1 LAQITQGINLWC
13 PPLRLRAGQAF
24 AKSAKDGAASFVV
37 ICGIARGKDG
47 SAPYMLDSSSM
58 KPGQR
63 RIFNTPAFWL
73 GLAACL
79 TALLVQSG
87 DLGSIDTVRRL
98 QTTHSFWTSAPAV
111 LPEEYPEFGVM
122 GRNGTIYAWY
132 GMGQSL
138 LMLPSD
144 IIGTYLERIPRFA
157 DFSDHDPGIRAI
169 LVSYSVNIPVC
180 ILTVLVCF
188 RFLRL
193 LEFTVNQAVAG
204 ALALLFGTTFLLY
217 TQNMLENN
225 FILLLTL
232 TGLCFQY
239 EWLHTGSTRSLWIG
253 SLALG
258 ANLLTRLTTA
268 MDIAAA
274 ALFVVLVLWL
284 KGFRGRDLLA
294 RLYSYARVAG
304 PSYAIFVLVDR
315 IYQYYRFGSFFNT
328 YVSIAAEQQR
338 KFNPSLPPNFPWT
351 TPLREGFLGPLI
363 TPEKSIFLF
372 DPLIVLTLLLSF
384 LVWKRFGSEIKAYLL
399 AGSWLLVV
407 YILFYAKYFVWSGD
421 FAWGDRYITTPVQL
435 LAMISIPLLLRYRVY
450 LRRFAWRLGI
460 GIAAVSLVIQLASV
474 VFWHPLEIHQM
485 ETLGHPTF
493 VVGLRFENMAAAVLD
508 KVDQWG
514 LSNDDTREIDGIRAQ
529 TPYFLPFLL
538 KKDGSVSKTAADG
551 LIAAWFVGLAA
562 LIAVLLVIR
571 RKALG
576 QEFANVTT
584 VAEQLSEEVAA

>member
-1 LAQITQGINLWC
+1 MT
-13 PPLRLRAGQAF
+13 
-24 AKSAKDGAASFVV
+24 
-37 ICGIARGKDG
+37 
-47 SAPYMLDSSSM
+47 
-58 KPGQR
+58 PGPR
-63 RIFNTPAFWL
+63 RIVNKPAFWL
-73 GLAACL
+73 GLAALL

-111 LPEEYPEFGVM
+111 LPGEYPEFGVM
-122 GRNGTIYAWY
+122 GRNATIYAWY

-144 IIGTYLERIPRFA
+144 AVGTYFERMPWFA
-157 DFSDHDPGIRAI
+157 GFSDHDPGIRAI
-169 LVSYSVNIPVC
+169 LVSYSVNILVC

-188 RFLRL
+188 RFLRV
-193 LEFTVNQAVAG
+193 LEFTENQAVAG

-217 TQNMLENN
+217 TQNMVENN

-239 EWLHTGSTRSLWIG
+239 EWLCTGSTRSLWIG

-274 ALFVVLVLWL
+274 ALFVVLALWL
-284 KGFRGRDLLA
+284 KGFRSRDLLA
-294 RLYSYARVAG
+294 RLYGYARVAG
-304 PSYAIFVLVDR
+304 ASYAVFLLVDR

-338 KFNPSLPPNFPWT
+338 KFDPSLPPNFPWT

-363 TPEKSIFLF
+363 APEKSIFLF
-372 DPLIVLTLLLSF
+372 DPLILLTLLLSF

-399 AGSWLLVV
+399 AGLWLLVI
-407 YILFYAKYFVWSGD
+407 YIFFYAKYFVWSGD

-435 LAMISIPLLLRYRVY
+435 LAMISIPLLLRYRAQ
-450 LRRFAWRLGI
+450 LRPIAWRMGI
-460 GIAAVSLVIQLASV
+460 GIAAASLVIQLGSV

-514 LSNDDTREIDGIRAQ
+514 LSNDETREIDGIRAR

-538 KKDGSVSKTAADG
+538 KKDGSISKMWADG
-551 LIAAWFVGLAA
+551 LVAAWFAGLAA
-562 LIAVLLVIR
+562 LIAVLLEIG
-571 RKALG
+571 RKARG
-576 QEFANVTT
+576 EEFATPIPVEEEES
-584 VAEQLSEEVAA
+584 ADEVAA